1 MHMKLA
7 IFCLDKILLTILGSD
22 LMDLDMAEGGKWAE
36 NLFEHKQLQYQ

>member
-22 LMDLDMAEGGKWAE
+22 LDGFGYGLGGQWAE